1 MEDIFKVEKGNWQL
15 ITLHNYIFLLT
26 EGVVDDL
33 KQSKVAG
40 CHTVHS

>member
-1 MEDIFKVEKGNWQL
+1 MGNIFSVEKEDTHKLNDM
-15 ITLHNYIFLLT
+15 FLLT

-40 CHTVHS
+40 CDTVHP